1 METKTL
7 AVSALQG
14 VGTRIVERGANKA
27 IDSLPVQKRNKV
39 RGILMIAGAL
49 ILLSKGFK
57 MMKKRP
63 E

>member
-27 IDSLPVQKRNKV
+27 IEQLPKNKQNKV
-39 RGILMIAGAL
+39 RGLLMIAGAVAL
-49 ILLSKGFK
+49 FMSGMK
-57 MMKKRP
+57 MMKK
-63 E
+63 